1 VFAFCLVYSGNF
13 PWTAEVSEYR
23 RLRVNLGIYSEG
35 LTWQLDPA
43 SAGVDATT
51 FHSPET
57 VQSYSNTGT
66 GGMSRQWHRLF
77 RERLVQRAWRCKI
90 LTVLLN
96 TWEAGCFDVSHDIVV
111 DAAR

>member
-23 RLRVNLGIYSEG
+23 RLRVNLGINPESF
-35 LTWQLDPA
+35 TWQLDPA
-43 SAGVDATT
+43 SAGVDAST
-51 FHSPET
+51 FHSPEI
-57 VQSYSNTGT
+57 VQSCSNTGT
-66 GGMSRQWHRLF
+66 SGMSRQWHRLF
-77 RERLVQRAWRCKI
+77 RERLVQQTWRCKI

>member
-13 PWTAEVSEYR
+13 PGTAEVSEYR
-23 RLRVNLGIYSEG
+23 RLRVNLGFNPEG

-51 FHSPET
+51 FHSPNI

-66 GGMSRQWHRLF
+66 GGLSRQWHRLF
-77 RERLVQRAWRCKI
+77 RERLVTRAWRCKI
-90 LTVLLN
+90 SPRATQRLRG
-96 TWEAGCFDVSHDIVV
+96 WMF
-111 DAAR
+111 